1 MLYQGTQTIVYT
13 VRSMQL
19 VSSKLLF
26 ILGMSLGL
34 ATLPALAQVS
44 DSQVGALVE
53 ALRQAAPQTGIED
66 DGLYSDWQ
74 IKPDN
79 IPRWSRL
86 CTGRELSI
94 SEFEASPATA
104 RGILVC
110 VMRDVLQEEYGN
122 SGNNESVAVRRA
134 ASWWMTGDPDRYD
147 NDNTAA
153 YTQRVLDF
161 YQQQR
166 DSNQSQQ
173 QDETNTAAAPQPS
186 PVYDRYMRA
195 GYAATGRR
203 DYDTAMLYFQRALD
217 ERPNDPYAQQAIR
230 NVESYRDRQTDGNN
244 GESEPAA
251 QPQSTLPPAP
261 TQSQP
266 VVATPISSPP
276 QAQEV
281 AAVTSAAS
289 FTPEQAVGL
298 ITQWLQAKQQIFAPP
313 FNRDLATELTTGEL
327 YVALVEQNGVMDW
340 LQDNEAYYRF
350 GVQDIGAVERFAAN
364 NNRATIEVEVTEERT
379 LYQNGN
385 VNPDYTNF
393 DTELVRFSLES
404 VNGNWRIADYK
415 TVNGSLLER
424 AVLQTP
430 NSVDSQ

>member
-1 MLYQGTQTIVYT
+1 M
-13 VRSMQL
+13 RL
-19 VSSKLLF
+19 VSSRLLF
-26 ILGMSLGL
+26 ILGMGLGL
-34 ATLPALAQVS
+34 AATLPALAQVS

-66 DGLYSDWQ
+66 DGLYSEWQ
-74 IKPDN
+74 IKPEN

-94 SEFEASPATA
+94 VEFEASPATA
-104 RGILVC
+104 REILVC

-153 YTQRVLDF
+153 YTQRVLNF

-166 DSNQSQQ
+166 GSSQPQ
-173 QDETNTAAAPQPS
+173 QRDGTTAAAVPQQS

-195 GYAATGRR
+195 GYTATERR
-203 DYDTAMLYFQRALD
+203 DYGTAVLYFQRALD
-217 ERPNDPYAQQAIR
+217 ERPNDSYAQQAIR
-230 NVESYRDRQTDGNN
+230 NVERYRGRQTDTN
-244 GESEPAA
+244 GGTSAPAA
-251 QPQSTLPPAP
+251 QPQSTVPPAP
-261 TQSQP
+261 TPAQP
-266 VVATPISSPP
+266 VGATPISTLPP
-276 QAQEV
+276 AQEV
-281 AAVTSAAS
+281 VAASNAPS
-289 FTPEQAVGL
+289 FTPEQAVAL
-298 ITQWLQAKQQIFAPP
+298 VTQWLQAKQQIFAPP

-340 LQDNEAYYRF
+340 LRDNQSYYRF
-350 GVQDIGAVERFAAN
+350 GVQNIGAVERFAAN

-385 VNPDYTNF
+385 VNPDHTNF
-393 DTELVRFSLES
+393 DTELIRFTLES
-404 VNGNWRIADYK
+404 VDGNWRIADYK
-415 TVNGSLLER
+415 TVDGSLLER
-424 AVLQTP
+424 AVLQ
-430 NSVDSQ
+430 Q